1 MTRFFPGMPPGLP
14 PQPFQTASP
23 GHRPLWRP
31 TRSPGIP
38 NPTPQH
44 FPRNNTVR
52 ILVKLLLA
60 LMLTAALLAGA
71 AGGLLWW
78 ARQPL
83 PLAADSLE
91 ISVPPGASLRTV
103 AQQAHAAGV
112 RSPEWLLHVFFRAS
126 LLWQQWQ
133 QPAAPRASV
142 KPGDYSLSRGIT
154 PGQMLDK
161 LVKGQ
166 RIVLSVTLVEG
177 WTLRQ
182 VRAALGKAPK
192 LKQSTRD
199 LSAEALMAA
208 LGRPGVPAEGRFFP
222 DTYTYSRGMSD
233 LDVLRLSLKLMDE
246 HLQAAWEQRTPD
258 LPLQSPDEALI
269 LASIVEKETGRAA
282 DRALVAGVFI
292 NRLKKGM
299 KLQTDPT
306 VIYGLGEAFDGNL
319 RKRDLLAD
327 TPYNTYTRE
336 GLPPTP
342 IAMPGRASLMAAVQP
357 ARTPALYFVARGDG
371 SSHFSETL
379 GEHNRAVNQ
388 YQRKV
393 SP

>member
-1 MTRFFPGMPPGLP
+1 M
-14 PQPFQTASP
+14 
-23 GHRPLWRP
+23 
-31 TRSPGIP
+31 
-38 NPTPQH
+38 
-44 FPRNNTVR
+44 
-52 ILVKLLLA
+52 LA
-60 LMLTAALLAGA
+60 AALLAGA

-103 AQQAHAAGV
+103 AQQARAAGV

-142 KPGDYSLSRGIT
+142 KPGDYSLLRGIT

-182 VRAALGKAPK
+182 VRAALGKAPR

-199 LSAEALMAA
+199 LSPEALMAA